1 MFVYT
6 LSTAEFFCFLYRVE
20 ILFYVRFS
28 FYGGEVRGTKIKK
41 IKKLKK
47 IKKTLGYKLCVFV
60 S

>member
-41 IKKLKK
+41 IKKIK
-47 IKKTLGYKLCVFV
+47 IN
-60 S
+60 